1 MSAGVSME
9 RNRKDLSEAI
19 MDVLE
24 SWPELDRQVFTK
36 SHYRGESA
44 ESISSSEGLSVSE
57 VRMIL
62 DLCNRRLRQSLTGF
76 RRGALNQ
83 LPCSDRCDGKLA
95 PTDYLC

>member
-19 MDVLE
+19 VDVLE
-24 SWPELDRQVFTK
+24 SWPELDRQVFTR
-36 SHYRGESA
+36 SHYRGEST

-62 DLCNRRLRQSLTGF
+62 DLCNRRLRQSLTVF
-76 RRGALNQ
+76 RTGAMNQ
-83 LPCSDRCDGKLA
+83 LPSVDRCSGKLA
-95 PTDYLC
+95 ATDYLC